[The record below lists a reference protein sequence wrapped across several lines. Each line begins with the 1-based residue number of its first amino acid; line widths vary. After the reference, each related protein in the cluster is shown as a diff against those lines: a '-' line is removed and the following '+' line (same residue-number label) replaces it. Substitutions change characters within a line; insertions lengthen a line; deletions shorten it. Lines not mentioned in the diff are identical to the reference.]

1 MRLEQRIEYLLRA
14 ALRAEREGDDR
25 VARSL
30 RRMADDI
37 RPIDHSR
44 ATARATRVHS

>member
-1 MRLEQRIEYLLRA
+1 MEYLLRA
-14 ALRAEREGDDR
+14 ALRAERDGDHH

-37 RPIDHSR
+37 RPIERARPVPAPASR
-44 ATARATRVHS
+44 SS